1 MIVPFEAHDDP
12 DIDDVWKWFEYQ
24 IALIGESRAHILR
37 LLGSGPSLASQVTR
51 LLEDQFLG
59 LTKREVAEFFDAQT
73 GQLER
78 LTMFEILATTEA
90 VLRLDFITRVA
101 ARKKDALSRRYRE
114 LHKIRVDKIRLDE
127 DILVS
132 MKEESCVGKCNR
144 RVSGSAETTPL
155 ARAWEVLASK
165 TRSRLCAK
173 RYLRYLL
180 GID

>member
-90 VLRLDFITRVA
+90 V
-101 ARKKDALSRRYRE
+101 
-114 LHKIRVDKIRLDE
+114 
-127 DILVS
+127 
-132 MKEESCVGKCNR
+132 
-144 RVSGSAETTPL
+144 
-155 ARAWEVLASK
+155 
-165 TRSRLCAK
+165 
-173 RYLRYLL
+173 
-180 GID
+180 